1 MKNIDLLYKN
11 ELGVAFKWKK
21 NELTSFEEVNF
32 VFKST
37 GLHLTEKEIIIFNK
51 QIRLAIAN
59 ISNFKECI
67 RNTHCKSILLESP
80 VTQVSFILSSKEL
93 KLMQDLLEGSN
104 FSINLKKVLKAS
116 SIRNNL

>member
-11 ELGVAFKWKK
+11 ELGIAFKWKE
-21 NELTSFEEVNF
+21 NELTSLEEVNF

-37 GLHLTEKEIIIFNK
+37 GMHLTEKEIIIFNK

-59 ISNFKECI
+59 ISNFKDCI
-67 RNTHCKSILLESP
+67 RNTHCKPILLESP

-93 KLMQDLLEGSN
+93 KLMQELLCSANFYLSLKNILRG
-104 FSINLKKVLKAS
+104 FSIKNS
-116 SIRNNL
+116 F

>member
-1 MKNIDLLYKN
+1 MKNINLLYKN
-11 ELGVAFKWKK
+11 ELGIAFKWKE
-21 NELTSFEEVNF
+21 NELTSLEEVNF

-37 GLHLTEKEIIIFNK
+37 GLHLTEKEIILFNK

-67 RNTHCKSILLESP
+67 RNTQYKSILLESP

-104 FSINLKKVLKAS
+104 FSINLKKVLKAN